1 MNTRAILMSAFF
13 MYVLAGIAKLILI
26 FLPQTLANVI
36 SIYAFNKKKIN
47 DKNFWIATI
56 ISLAAIFWIRLLP
69 VGFGIPSLLSMIVLI
84 MLGVYF
90 LKFPIRKTILGV
102 FFVFIVTIL
111 LEIVTLKVATIIFG
125 EGGFNQIM
133 DNDLTYAFIGC
144 PASILL
150 LIISLLVYHLFT
162 RHVKRSTDD
171 GEVGETNS

>member
-1 MNTRAILMSAFF
+1 MYTFLSFF
-13 MYVLAGIAKLILI
+13 WVSIAQLFLISV
-26 FLPQTLANVI
+26 PQNLANIV
-36 SIYAFNKKKIN
+36 SIYAFNKKKISG
-47 DKNFWIATI
+47 KNFWAAMI

-69 VGFGIPSLLSMIVLI
+69 VGFGSPSLLSMIVLI